1 MNPESKTKSSRRQ
14 SLLEVPKFFQ
24 SHSTPAPHGTSA
36 RGNRDRH
43 RHLTRKGGHSTQRGK
58 VAWPSPCRVVKGR
71 AALESRDPDL
81 EGALLPAQHLA

>member
-36 RGNRDRH
+36 RGTGTGTAIPHAGEDTA
-43 RHLTRKGGHSTQRGK
+43 LSG
-58 VAWPSPCRVVKGR
+58 VKSLGQ
-71 AALESRDPDL
+71 AHA
-81 EGALLPAQHLA
+81 GW